1 MLNVIVAIIFLLYMF
16 PLAEIQTNQL
26 WSKTYSFVLIKQIIH
41 NSESFAFENAQWHS
55 DYF

>member
-41 NSESFAFENAQWHS
+41 KSESFAFENAQWHS